1 MGTTILKGKKALI
14 TAGPTPEALD
24 PVRFISNH
32 SSGKMVYAIAQAFL
46 QQGAEVILV
55 SGPVCIKTEPHQRL
69 QIIHVQSAS
78 EMYLA
83 CCQYFEDTD
92 IAVFAAAVAD
102 YHPKRVSE
110 QKIKKQDDSFT
121 IKMVKN
127 VEIDFGFGRIKNE
140 L

>member
-55 SGPVCIKTEPHQRL
+55 SGPVCIKTEPHLRL

-127 VEIDFGFGRIKNE
+127 FEIDFGFGRIKNE